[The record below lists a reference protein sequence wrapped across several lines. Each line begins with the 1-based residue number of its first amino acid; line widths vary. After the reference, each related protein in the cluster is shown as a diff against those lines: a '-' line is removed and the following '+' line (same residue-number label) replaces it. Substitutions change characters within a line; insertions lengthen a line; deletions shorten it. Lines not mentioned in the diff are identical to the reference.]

1 MPAEIRKLAA
11 SKHFESCKD
20 LLGSLVPKAETFLI
34 YNTEKSCLWSST
46 GVEDFEID
54 NYIERLPDDIVRG
67 EEKNEELHKRT
78 MPSGRTLLLFP
89 IYDHSSNGLGLL
101 ISVFSKN
108 SGNSSWFNPAVL
120 KSLLR
125 PAAGVISENIQLQN
139 QLTISRALAKGTQ
152 KELTFV
158 YKIEDKLRS
167 LTSSH
172 SGLARLLGDSGR
184 FLDIAY
190 SVLMLP
196 AKRIRISATHPSWNN
211 VNRKVLD
218 SLLIEKLI
226 PKLDGYHGP
235 VVFAIP
241 KVSGSADVNDQ
252 GYEVVLCPLFDSS
265 GNAEGV
271 IALMAR
277 VSGELFNDD
286 NLRFMSH
293 VMHKAETVIQESF
306 DPHTGLMNRSSFEAQ
321 LKDSASKL
329 GNETDTHCVLYLD
342 IDNLHLVNETFGET
356 AGDEVITRFAMLLQ
370 EVTPKH
376 GVVARLGG
384 DDFAI
389 LLVGANNESGLELA
403 GKFRKKMQSLRYLSG
418 DKSLQ
423 VSVSIGIA
431 ELAADTDREGDV
443 LTGARMACDGAK
455 GHGRDRVEVYD
466 SNNHSIMR
474 RYDDMHLVSEIQ
486 RCIDNDLFE
495 LLAQPIVAVSS
506 SNASRH
512 FEILLRMKDKQGN
525 QVSSKNLFSAAERYQ
540 MMPQLDRWV
549 ISSTFRMLG
558 KHSRVLEKGGYVF
571 AVNLSGQSLGDDD
584 LLAFIEEEIAH
595 NRLPPSSLC
604 FEITESAAVSNRAK
618 AQSFIDALRKRGCR
632 FSLDDF
638 GAGLSSFAYLK
649 NFKVDT
655 LKIDGGF
662 VRDINK
668 NKISQA
674 MVAAI
679 TQVAAVMELDTV
691 AEYVE
696 SAEILATVKKMG
708 VDFMQGHAVGRPMS
722 LDRVLLEVPGAVV
735 PKAV

>member
-1 MPAEIRKLAA
+1 MDEEIKKLAM
-11 SKHFESCKD
+11 SKQLESCAD
-20 LLGSLVPKAETFLI
+20 LLRSLVPKADAFYVYDLS
-34 YNTEKSCLWSST
+34 KSCLWSSS
-46 GVEDFEID
+46 GAVDFEID
-54 NYIERLPDDIVRG
+54 NYIERMPDAIVSG
-67 EEKNEELHKRT
+67 VEKDAELQKRT
-78 MPSGRTLLLFP
+78 LQSGRTLFILP
-89 IYDHSSNGLGLL
+89 VYDAANNGLGLL
-101 ISVFSKN
+101 ISSFSKN
-108 SGNSSWFNPAVL
+108 SGNSSWFNSNVL
-120 KSLLR
+120 RTILL
-125 PAAGVISENIQLQN
+125 PAASVISEIIQTKHKLKEM
-139 QLTISRALAKGTQ
+139 RAMAKGVQ

-158 YKIEDKLRS
+158 YDIEEKLRS

-184 FLDIAY
+184 FLGIAY

-196 AKRIRISATHPSWNN
+196 AKRIRISATHPTWSN
-211 VNRKVLD
+211 VDRKVLD

-226 PKLDGYHGP
+226 PKLDGQRSP
-235 VVFAIP
+235 VVFAVP
-241 KVSGSADVNDQ
+241 KVVGSNEINDQ
-252 GYEVVLCPLFDSS
+252 GYEVMLCPLFDIA
-265 GNAEGV
+265 GNTEGV

-277 VSGELFNDD
+277 VKNEWFSDE

-293 VMHKAETVIQESF
+293 VMHKAEFVIQESF

-329 GNETDTHCVLYLD
+329 EGDADTHCILYLD
-342 IDNLHLVNETFGET
+342 IDNLHLLNETFGEA
-356 AGDEVITRFAMLLQ
+356 AGDEVITRFSMLLQ

-376 GVVARLGG
+376 GVVARLAG

-389 LLVGANNESGLELA
+389 ILTGANNEDGLDLA
-403 GKFRKKMQSLRYLSG
+403 SSIRTKMQSLRYLSG

-423 VSVSIGIA
+423 VAVSIGIA
-431 ELAADTDREGDV
+431 ELGAESSAAGDV
-443 LTGARMACDGAK
+443 LTAARMACDGAK
-455 GHGRDRVEVYD
+455 DHGRDRVEVYD

-486 RCIDNDLFE
+486 RSIDNDLFE
-495 LLAQPIVAVSS
+495 LMAQPIVPLSITNSS
-506 SNASRH
+506 QRY
-512 FEILLRMKDKQGN
+512 EILLRMKDKKGN
-525 QVSSKNLFSAAERYQ
+525 LVSSKNLFSAAERYQ

-549 ISSTFRMLG
+549 ISSTFRALR
-558 KHSRVLEKGGYVF
+558 KKSAVLNKADYIF

-584 LLAFIEEEIAH
+584 LLAFIEEEITL
-595 NRLPPSSLC
+595 NNIPPSSIC
-604 FEITESAAVSNRAK
+604 FEITESAAVSNRKK
-618 AQSFIDALRKRGCR
+618 AQSFINALRKRGCS

-668 NKISQA
+668 NRISQA

-679 TQVAAVMELDTV
+679 TQVAEVMGLNTV

-696 SAEILATVKKMG
+696 NDQILAFVKKLG
-708 VDFMQGHAVGRPMS
+708 VDFVQGHEVGKPMPLEQVLAGVSDAAVS
-722 LDRVLLEVPGAVV
+722 VV
-735 PKAV
+735 G

>member
-1 MPAEIRKLAA
+1 
-11 SKHFESCKD
+11 
-20 LLGSLVPKAETFLI
+20 
-34 YNTEKSCLWSST
+34 
-46 GVEDFEID
+46 
-54 NYIERLPDDIVRG
+54 
-67 EEKNEELHKRT
+67 
-78 MPSGRTLLLFP
+78 MPSGRTLLLLP
-89 IYDHSSNGLGLL
+89 IYDRSSNGLGLL

-120 KSLLR
+120 KGVLL
-125 PAAGVISENIQLQN
+125 PAAGVISANIQLQN
-139 QLTISRALAKGTQ
+139 QLNISRALAKGTQ

-158 YKIEDKLRS
+158 YRIEDKLRS
-167 LTSSH
+167 LTNSH

-184 FLDIAY
+184 FLGIAY

-211 VNRKVLD
+211 VDRKALD

-226 PKLDGYHGP
+226 PQLDGYHGP
-235 VVFAIP
+235 AVFDIP
-241 KVSGSADVNDQ
+241 KVTGSADVNDQ
-252 GYEVVLCPLFDSS
+252 GYQVVLCPLFDSS

-277 VSGELFNDD
+277 VNGELFNDD

-293 VMHKAETVIQESF
+293 VMHKAENVIQESF

-329 GNETDTHCVLYLD
+329 ENKTDTHCVLYLD
-342 IDNLHLVNETFGET
+342 IDNLHLVNETFGDT
-356 AGDEVITRFAMLLQ
+356 AGDEVITRFAILLQ

-384 DDFAI
+384 DDFA
-389 LLVGANNESGLELA
+389 LLLMRSNNEVGLELA
-403 GKFRKKMQSLRYLSG
+403 SEIKKRMQSMRYLNG

-431 ELAADTDREGDV
+431 ELAADADREGDV

-455 GHGRDRVEVYD
+455 DHGRDRVEVYD
-466 SNNHSIMR
+466 SDNHSIMR

-495 LLAQPIVAVSS
+495 LLAQPIVPVSA
-506 SNASRH
+506 SNTSRR

-549 ISSTFRMLG
+549 ISSTFRALG
-558 KHSRVLEKGGYVF
+558 KHSNLLQKGDYVF
-571 AVNLSGQSLGDDD
+571 AVNLSGQSLGDSD
-584 LLAFIEEEIAH
+584 LLVFIEEEIAH
-595 NRLPPSSLC
+595 NKLPPSALC
-604 FEITESAAVSNRAK
+604 FEITESAAVSNRKK
-618 AQSFIDALRKRGCR
+618 AQLFIDALRKRGCR

-662 VRDINK
+662 VRDIKK
-668 NKISQA
+668 NRISRA

-679 TQVAAVMELDTV
+679 TQVADVMGLDTV

-696 SAEILATVKKMG
+696 STEIQTLVKELG
-708 VDFMQGHAVGRPMS
+708 VDYLQGHAVGRPMA
-722 LDRVLLEVPGAVV
+722 LDRVLSEATVAIV
-735 PKAV
+735 PKAG